1 MAFVGD
7 LRDFALPEILQVLVH
22 GKRTGEVALR
32 RSANATEVE
41 GMIVI
46 ARGRVIH
53 AEQVGVDS
61 ALEAFWGL
69 LALEEGH
76 FAFESAELTAITSPV
91 TIDRTLD
98 SLLLE
103 GLSDVQQAS

>member
-22 GKRTGEVALR
+22 GKRTGEVELR
-32 RSANATEVE
+32 CSVDHTDIE

-53 AEQVGVDS
+53 AEQVGAES

-69 LALEEGH
+69 IALKEGH
-76 FAFESAELTAITSPV
+76 FAFESVEFTAITSPV

-103 GLSDVQQAS
+103 SLSDAPQAS